1 MKNKIKSICLSKTNI
16 LSVSFSIFFF
26 LKDIEEVITGFAS
39 HLFLIGLSIIVLIGL
54 LIINLFIIKNKNEN
68 AAVGDNTEIGN
79 PNEDIDGINP
89 NRGFQE
95 DASSKNIKLSVA
107 KIVFAI
113 ILFLAL
119 MTLGSL
125 YYVKN
130 MGVYYVVLKNDLTA
144 KEAENLMK
152 STNNSYEFST
162 NGLST
167 RILPLTNHK
176 YELILRNGYIN
187 EYKADSDL
195 EKVKSLKLAFLP
207 YKVGPTK
214 GVYYSQKIKYLQH
227 HIFN

>member
-26 LKDIEEVITGFAS
+26 LKDIKEVITGFAS

-54 LIINLFIIKNKNEN
+54 LIINLFITKTKNNNNEN
-68 AAVGDNTEIGN
+68 AAGANTEI
-79 PNEDIDGINP
+79 INP
-89 NRGFQE
+89 KENIVQTNT
-95 DASSKNIKLSVA
+95 SPKNSKINLA

-113 ILFLAL
+113 ILFFTL

-130 MGVYYVVLKNDLTA
+130 MGVYYVVLKNDLT
-144 KEAENLMK
+144 KQEAEHLIE
-152 STNNSYEFST
+152 STNNSSEFSKY
-162 NGLST
+162 GLSS
-167 RILPLTNHK
+167 RILEFPNDK

-195 EKVKSLKLAFLP
+195 EKVKSLKLVFKP
-207 YKVGPTK
+207 YKVGPQK
-214 GVYYSQKIKYLQH
+214 VANYFKKIKYLQND
-227 HIFN
+227 IFN